1 MRPLNRFVAV
11 LSVIGILGLAAC
23 GQVRLG
29 ENRCFM
35 CNDSVGIAPD
45 PGKTAEALVQIYAA
59 RAYDWRGI
67 FAVHTWIA
75 LKPRNAKRYTVLQ
88 VMGWWPYP
96 EAHPLRVSRVLRP
109 DRRWHGAAPEIVY
122 ALRGESAEGA
132 IPKIREIAKGYPHNY
147 KVWPG
152 PNSNTF
158 TAYVIRRVP
167 ELKAE
172 LPPTAI
178 GKDFLVD
185 GGFAAMSPSG
195 TGFQL
200 SLKGLL
206 GLTVGIEEGI
216 EVNLI
221 GLTFGVDFNPP
232 ALKLPVLG
240 RVGMSQR
247 GEAAGSPGSRR
258 AAAVRA
264 RNRVIRQ

>member
-1 MRPLNRFVAV
+1 
-11 LSVIGILGLAAC
+11 
-23 GQVRLG
+23 
-29 ENRCFM
+29 
-35 CNDSVGIAPD
+35 
-45 PGKTAEALVQIYAA
+45 
-59 RAYDWRGI
+59 
-67 FAVHTWIA
+67 
-75 LKPRNAKRYTVLQ
+75 
-88 VMGWWPYP
+88 
-96 EAHPLRVSRVLRP
+96 
-109 DRRWHGAAPEIVY
+109 VY

-132 IPKIREIAKGYPHNY
+132 IPKIREIAKRYPHNY

-195 TGFQL
+195 AGFQL

-206 GLTVGIEEGI
+206 
-216 EVNLI
+216 